1 MHSQIQMAE
10 EKKAVSLP
18 YLAVLLVLWYALN
31 VQYNL
36 YNKKILNAFPYPYTV
51 SLIQVKRFAMPAPVL
66 GTNSENQIFF

>member
-1 MHSQIQMAE
+1 MPE
-10 EKKAVSLP
+10 EKKPVSLP

-51 SLIQVKRFAMPAPVL
+51 SLTQVNNVL
-66 GTNSENQIFF
+66 HFRCSRLLRNFVRNLVF